1 MVSHECPD
9 VFPVTWVGRACGE
22 DGGTGTPLC
31 YTLDLRCTDTQ
42 GKGPAVKVSCLQEN
56 LQKALAQVSRAVA
69 TKSSLPVLSNVL
81 LCTDDGRLRVAATNL
96 EIGITTW
103 IGASIEEEG
112 KVTVDARLLMEFV
125 NTLPNAPVSLAV
137 DSSRLALNVQS
148 GRDKAGI
155 NGIDAEDFPV
165 IPRLDGDA
173 YAATVEPQMLREMIA
188 QVEFAAATDESR
200 PVLAGIL
207 ARFEERNLILAAADG
222 FRLAV
227 REGELAEAVPE
238 RLDVIVPARAMRELS
253 RILADE
259 TEPVRLA
266 ITPNQSQLLVRVGE
280 TEFLSR
286 LIDGTFPD
294 FRQIIPREFNTRLE
308 LGRDAFLNAVRR
320 ASYFARDNNDVVR
333 LEAHAGEEEF
343 MPGSVEVSA
352 TAAERGSSQSFVDAS
367 ITGPEA
373 QIAFNSRYLA
383 DVLGVLRSGQVE
395 VGVNG
400 ANQAGVVRLAGAEDY
415 THVIMPMVIGAN

>member
-1 MVSHECPD
+1 M
-9 VFPVTWVGRACGE
+9 
-22 DGGTGTPLC
+22 
-31 YTLDLRCTDTQ
+31 
-42 GKGPAVKVSCLQEN
+42 KVSCLQDN
-56 LQKALAQVSRAVA
+56 LQRALAQVSRAVA
-69 TKSSLPVLSNVL
+69 SKTALPVLSNVL
-81 LCTDDGRLRVAATNL
+81 LATDEGRLRIAATNL

-103 IGASIEEEG
+103 IGASVDEEG
-112 KVTVDARLLMEFV
+112 KITVDARLLGEFV
-125 NTLPNAPVSLAV
+125 NTLPNAPVQLSVEPPRMTL
-137 DSSRLALNVQS
+137 SVQS

-173 YAATVEPQMLREMIA
+173 YLAEVDPQILREMIA

-200 PVLAGIL
+200 PVLAGVL
-207 ARFEERNLILAAADG
+207 ARFEGSSLVLAAADG

-227 REGELAEAVPE
+227 REGELASPVPE
-238 RLDVIVPARAMRELS
+238 RLDIIVPGRAMRELA
-253 RILADE
+253 RIIGDQ

-266 ITPNQSQLLVRVGE
+266 ITASRSQLLVRVGE

-286 LIDGTFPD
+286 LIEGTFPD

-308 LGRDAFLNAVRR
+308 LSRDAFQNAVRR

-333 LEAHAGEEEF
+333 LTVHPGEEEF

-367 ITGPEA
+367 VTGPET
-373 QIAFNSRYLA
+373 QIAFNARYLS
-383 DVLGVLRSGQVE
+383 DVLGVLKNAQVMI
-395 VGVNG
+395 GMNG
-400 ANQAGVVRLAGAEDY
+400 ANQAGVVRSMETDNY
-415 THVIMPMVIGAN
+415 THVIMPMVIGAQ